1 MSFDFDD
8 LHEPSFCQVRGIR
21 DQVEQK
27 VKNVIVSITKEESI

>member
-8 LHEPSFCQVRGIR
+8 LHEPSFCQVKGIR

-27 VKNVIVSITKEESI
+27 VKDFIISMTKEESI